1 MQSLASARR
10 LCFDSNALIYY
21 LNSVEPYAAAIRT
34 LLDDI
39 RVGRRE
45 GMLSV
50 VTEIELLVRPLRDGT
65 LQDVERVR
73 ALMDAQGFNVV
84 PLDREIARAAAGVR
98 AESGLR
104 LPDAAVVATAMV
116 TGCDVIVGNDARC
129 AKRVKEI
136 PYLLLDDLVEKE

>member
-1 MQSLASARR
+1 
-10 LCFDSNALIYY
+10 
-21 LNSVEPYAAAIRT
+21 
-34 LLDDI
+34 
-39 RVGRRE
+39 
-45 GMLSV
+45 MLSV

-116 TGCDVIVGNDARC
+116 TGCDVIVGNDERC